1 VSGPAAREACRL
13 ELRRMAGEDPRVLC
27 VDGDTGGL
35 DEVFADLPAQYVNAG
50 IAEANMIGMAAGLA
64 AGGFVPYVH
73 TISTFVAARA
83 CEQVKVD
90 VAGNGLPVRL
100 VVSHGGLSAGH
111 YGPSHHAVEDIALM
125 RVMPNMTVVVPADAD
140 AAVAALRAV
149 AGLPGPV
156 FLRLGRS
163 ATPPVPGAAEGFR
176 LGRAT
181 ELAGGDDVAIL
192 ATGPHPV
199 RMALEA
205 AARLAGSGVAAR
217 VLDMH
222 TVKPLD
228 EEAVVAAARATAGIV
243 TVEDHL
249 VLGGL
254 GGAVS
259 EVVATEHPCRVLR
272 IGVPDGYRD
281 EVGDERHLLRRAGV
295 DPDRIVAAALRIRH
309 DRD

>member
-1 VSGPAAREACRL
+1 VIAAREACRT
-13 ELRRMAGEDPRVLC
+13 ELRRLAGADPRIMA

-35 DEVFADLPAQYVNAG
+35 DEVFADLPGQYVNAG
-50 IAEANMIGMAAGLA
+50 IAEANMVGLAAGLA
-64 AGGFVPYVH
+64 AAGFTPFVH
-73 TISTFVAARA
+73 TISTFIAARA

-111 YGPSHHAVEDIALM
+111 YGPSHHAVEDVALM

-149 AGLPGPV
+149 AGLPGPA

-163 ATPPVPGAAEGFR
+163 ATPEVPGAAAGFR

-181 ELAGGDDVAIL
+181 TLAEGDDVAIIG
-192 ATGPHPV
+192 TGPYPV
-199 RMALEA
+199 HMALRA
-205 AARLAGSGVAAR
+205 AEQLAVAGIAAR
-217 VLDMH
+217 VLDLH

-228 EEAVVAAARATAGIV
+228 AEAVLAAARETAGIV

-249 VLGGL
+249 VA
-254 GGAVS
+254 GGAGSAVC
-259 EVVATEHPCRVLR
+259 ELVGAEHPCRVLR
-272 IGVPDGYRD
+272 VGVPDGYRD
-281 EVGDERHLLRRAGV
+281 EVGGEEHLLRRAGV
-295 DPDRIVAAALRIRH
+295 DPDRIVAAARRLVA
-309 DRD
+309 